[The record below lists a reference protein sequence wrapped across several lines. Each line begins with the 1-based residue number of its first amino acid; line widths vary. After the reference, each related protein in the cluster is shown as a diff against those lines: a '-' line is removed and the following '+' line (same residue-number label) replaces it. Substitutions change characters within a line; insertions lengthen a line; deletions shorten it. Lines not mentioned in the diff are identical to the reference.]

1 MAALTAEGAV
11 SPPVLRRG
19 RRGPGGGLSPWL
31 FALPALAVYAV
42 FLVYP
47 SLTSLFF
54 SLTDWDGLS
63 PSYNMVGLQNYVDMT
78 KDPVILTALKNN
90 ALWTVVTLSV
100 PMVLGLLLAIVL
112 NGRVRGKPILR
123 LIFYTPAVL
132 PLVSIASIWGWLYNP
147 QYGAVNEFLRLV
159 GLDSLAQ
166 PWLGQD
172 STALA
177 AIMVP
182 AIWLRAGFPMLLY
195 LAALQGIPE
204 EIYEAATVDGATR
217 WQQFWF
223 ITMPSLKPA
232 HYIVLALSLIDSFK
246 VFDMVYAM
254 TYGGPGTAT
263 QVMGTWMYA
272 NVFQYYQAGYG
283 TAIAVT
289 ITVIAVAVSIPYVL
303 SQTREHSS

>member
-1 MAALTAEGAV
+1 VAALTLDGVAA
-11 SPPVLRRG
+11 PPRPRRS
-19 RRGPGGGLSPWL
+19 RRRHGGLSPWL

-47 SLTSLFF
+47 SVTSLFF

-63 PSYNMVGLQNYVDMT
+63 PTYNIVGLQNYADMA
-78 KDPVILTALKNN
+78 KDPVIWTALKNN
-90 ALWTVVTLSV
+90 AIWTVVTLTV
-100 PMVLGLLLAIVL
+100 PMVLGLALAIVL
-112 NGRVRGKPILR
+112 NGRVRGKPVLR

-147 QYGAVNEFLRLV
+147 QYGAINELLRMV
-159 GLDSLAQ
+159 GLGSWAQ

-195 LAALQGIPE
+195 LAALQGIAAE
-204 EIYEAATVDGATR
+204 MYEAATVDGATR
-217 WQQFWF
+217 WQQFRF

-283 TAIAVT
+283 TAIAVV
-289 ITVIAVAVSIPYVL
+289 ITVIAIVVSIPYVL
-303 SQTREHSS
+303 SQTKEHSS

>member
-1 MAALTAEGAV
+1 MATLTAEAAV
-11 SPPVLRRG
+11 SSPPRRG
-19 RRGPGGGLSPWL
+19 RRRHGGLSPWL
-31 FALPALAVYAV
+31 FALPALAVYVV

-47 SLTSLFF
+47 SITSLFF

-63 PSYNMVGLQNYVDMT
+63 PSYNIIGLQNYVDMAS
-78 KDPVILTALKNN
+78 DPVIWTALKNN
-90 ALWTVVTLSV
+90 AIWTVVTLTV
-100 PMVLGLLLAIVL
+100 PMVLGLVLAIVL
-112 NGRVRGKPILR
+112 NGSVRGKPILR

-147 QYGAVNEFLRLV
+147 QYGAINELLRVV
-159 GLDSLAQ
+159 GLGSWAQ

-195 LAALQGIPE
+195 LAALQGIAAE
-204 EIYEAATVDGATR
+204 MYEAATVDGATR

-283 TAIAVT
+283 TAIAVV
-289 ITVIAVAVSIPYVL
+289 ITVIAVVVSIPYVL
-303 SQTREHSS
+303 SQTKEHSS